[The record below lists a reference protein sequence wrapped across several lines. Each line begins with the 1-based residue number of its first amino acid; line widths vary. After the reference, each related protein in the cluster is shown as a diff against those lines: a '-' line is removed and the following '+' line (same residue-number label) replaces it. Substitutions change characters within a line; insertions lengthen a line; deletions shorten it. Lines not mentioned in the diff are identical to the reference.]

1 MNDSIIRFKNNL
13 NDALNLDLNDNA
25 ILGYANQIVLNPFKF
40 YTQKTPIEM
49 IFEGAFTCYVADI
62 CGNNLQDIT
71 EHVYISE
78 NTNGN
83 YIEFATNFDFQKQ
96 LVLVKLVNNIN
107 PNEIWYSN
115 PMFITENVN
124 LTTEFDYKNVSDA
137 FMQSVELECFFTRS
151 VQESE
156 VKSYVQESG
165 TKVSGKATFTEMR
178 KYVFEMLDNFVYRR
192 LNLLLSKTQ
201 VYVQGIRVTDK
212 PLLKDSDI
220 QGNQNTFSS
229 EFVGAVNYNDTYTRI
244 LQMAEPL
251 ALVSYYPNSIYTLG
265 TINDL
270 IQLVFN
276 HDIDTDN
283 ADLKVS
289 LYKDDI
295 FVSYLDLI
303 QINFTT
309 FEQVYNFVSNGS
321 YKIIIPANKYSSV
334 LYGSLPYTEL
344 TFNIVIGHY
353 NKDHYDSQHYSTN

>member
-25 ILGYANQIVLNPFKF
+25 IMVYANQIVLNPFKF

-49 IFEGAFTCYVADI
+49 IFEGAYTCYIADV
-62 CGNNLQDIT
+62 CGTNLQDIT

-83 YIEFATNFDFQKQ
+83 YIEFATGVDFQRK

-137 FMQSVELECFFTRS
+137 FMQSVALECFFTRS
-151 VQESE
+151 IQESE
-156 VKSYVQESG
+156 LKSYVQETG

-229 EFVGAVNYNDTYTRI
+229 EFVGAVNYKDTYTRI

-251 ALVSYYPNSIYTLG
+251 QLVSNYPNSIYTLA

-283 ADLKVS
+283 ADLKIS

-295 FVSYLDLI
+295 FISYLDLI

-321 YKIIIPANKYSSV
+321 YKIIIPANKYSSN

-344 TFNIVIGHY
+344 TFTIAEGEFE
-353 NKDHYDSQHYSTN
+353 STEFDNTEFLVN

>member
-25 ILGYANQIVLNPFKF
+25 ILSYSNQIVLNPFKF

-49 IFEGAFTCYVADI
+49 IFEGAYTCYIADI

-71 EHVYISE
+71 EHTYISE

-83 YIEFATNFDFQKQ
+83 YIEFATNFDFQRQ

-107 PNEIWYSN
+107 PNEVWFSN

-137 FMQSVELECFFTRS
+137 FMQSVALECFFTRS

-178 KYVFEMLDNFVYRR
+178 KYVFEMLDNFIYRR
-192 LNLLLSKTQ
+192 LNLLLAKTQ
-201 VYVQGIRVTDK
+201 VYVQGIRMTDK
-212 PLLKDSDI
+212 PLLKDSGI
-220 QGNQNTFSS
+220 QGNQNTFQS
-229 EFVGAVNYNDTYTRI
+229 EFVGAVNYNDTYKRV
-244 LQMAEPL
+244 LQMAQPL
-251 ALVSYYPNSIYTLG
+251 ELVSNYPNSVYTLSN
-265 TINDL
+265 INDL

-276 HDIDTDN
+276 HDVDTDN
-283 ADLKVS
+283 ADLQIS
-289 LYKDDI
+289 LYKDDVFI
-295 FVSYLDLI
+295 SYLDLI
-303 QINFTT
+303 KTNFTT

-321 YKIIIPANKYSSV
+321 YKIIIPENKYSSV

-344 TFNIVIGHY
+344 TFRIANGDY
-353 NKDHYDSQHYSTN
+353 SSSDYSTDYLTN

>member
-49 IFEGAFTCYVADI
+49 IFEGAYTCYIADV
-62 CGNNLQDIT
+62 CGINLQDIT
-71 EHVYISE
+71 KHVYISE

-83 YIEFATNFDFQKQ
+83 YIEFATNFDFQRQ

-107 PNEIWYSN
+107 PIDIWYSN

-137 FMQSVELECFFTRS
+137 FMQSVALECFFTRS
-151 VQESE
+151 IQESE
-156 VKSYVQESG
+156 VKSYVQETG

-192 LNLLLSKTQ
+192 LNLLLAKTQ

-229 EFVGAVNYNDTYTRI
+229 EFIGAVNYKDTYTRT
-244 LQMAEPL
+244 LQIAEPL
-251 ALVSYYPNSIYTLG
+251 ALSGYYPNAIYTLSG
-265 TINDL
+265 IDSRITL
-270 IQLVFN
+270 IFN
-276 HDIDTDN
+276 HSVDS
-283 ADLKVS
+283 VS
-289 LYKDDI
+289 SSIIKLYKDGLFYAD
-295 FVSYLDLI
+295 LDLI

-309 FEQVYNFVSNGS
+309 FEQVFNFVEKGNYTIEIESGKFISN
-321 YKIIIPANKYSSV
+321 
-334 LYGSLPYTEL
+334 LYGQTEQLSLVFSISDAY
-344 TFNIVIGHY
+344 
-353 NKDHYDSQHYSTN
+353 YDSVYYDSIYYLTD

>member
-25 ILGYANQIVLNPFKF
+25 ILGYSNQIVLNPFKF
-40 YTQKTPIEM
+40 YTQKTSIEM
-49 IFEGAFTCYVADI
+49 IFEGAYTCYITDI
-62 CGNNLQDIT
+62 CGTNLQDIT

-83 YIEFATNFDFQKQ
+83 YIEFATGIDFQRQ

-107 PNEIWYSN
+107 PVEVWYSN

-137 FMQSVELECFFTRS
+137 FMQSVALECFFTRS
-151 VQESE
+151 IQESE
-156 VKSYVQESG
+156 VKSYVQETG

-178 KYVFEMLDNFVYRR
+178 KYVFEMLDNFIYRR
-192 LNLLLSKTQ
+192 LNLLLAKTQ
-201 VYVQGIRVTDK
+201 VYVSGIRVTDK

-229 EFVGAVNYNDTYTRI
+229 EFIGSVNYKDAYSRT
-244 LQMAEPL
+244 LQIAQPL
-251 ALVSYYPNSIYTLG
+251 QLVSNYPNSIYTLAS
-265 TINDL
+265 INDL

-283 ADLKVS
+283 TDLQIS
-289 LYKDDI
+289 LYKDNI
-295 FVSYLDLI
+295 FVTYLDLI
-303 QINFTT
+303 KINNLT
-309 FEQVYNFVSNGS
+309 FEQVYNFVDNGS
-321 YKIIIPANKYSSV
+321 YKIIIPANKYSTI

-344 TFNIVIGHY
+344 TFAIASG
-353 NKDHYDSQHYSTN
+353 DYSNLDYSNDYFIN

>member
-25 ILGYANQIVLNPFKF
+25 IMVYANQIVLNPFKF

-49 IFEGAFTCYVADI
+49 IFEGEYTCYITDV
-62 CGNNLQDIT
+62 CGYNLQDIT

-83 YIEFATNFDFQKQ
+83 YIEFATGVDFQRK

-137 FMQSVELECFFTRS
+137 FMQSVALECFFTRS

-156 VKSYVQESG
+156 VKSYVQETG

-251 ALVSYYPNSIYTLG
+251 ALSGYYPNAIYTLSG
-265 TINDL
+265 IDSRITL
-270 IQLVFN
+270 IFN
-276 HDIDTDN
+276 HSVDS
-283 ADLKVS
+283 VS
-289 LYKDDI
+289 SSIIKLYKDGLFYAD
-295 FVSYLDLI
+295 LDLI

-309 FEQVYNFVSNGS
+309 FEQVFNFLSNGS

-344 TFNIVIGHY
+344 TFTISDGEFDNTEFDNNEFLV
-353 NKDHYDSQHYSTN
+353 N

>member
-49 IFEGAFTCYVADI
+49 IFEGEYTCYIADI
-62 CGNNLQDIT
+62 CGDNLQDIT

-83 YIEFATNFDFQKQ
+83 YIEFATNFDFQRQ

-137 FMQSVELECFFTRS
+137 FMQSVALECFFTRS

-156 VKSYVQESG
+156 VKSYVQETG

-178 KYVFEMLDNFVYRR
+178 KYVFEMLDNFIYRR
-192 LNLLLSKTQ
+192 LNLLLAKTQ

-229 EFVGAVNYNDTYTRI
+229 EFVGAVNYKDTYTRT

-251 ALVSYYPNSIYTLG
+251 ALSGYYPNAIYTLSG
-265 TINDL
+265 IDSRITL
-270 IQLVFN
+270 IFN
-276 HDIDTDN
+276 HSVDS
-283 ADLKVS
+283 VS
-289 LYKDDI
+289 SSIIKLYKDDI
-295 FVSYLDLI
+295 FISYLDLI

-309 FEQVYNFVSNGS
+309 FEQVYNFVSNGN
-321 YKIIIPANKYSSV
+321 YKIIIPADKYSSN

-344 TFNIVIGHY
+344 PFTILDGEFE
-353 NKDHYDSQHYSTN
+353 STEFDNTEFLVN

>member
-25 ILGYANQIVLNPFKF
+25 VLGYANQIVLNPFKF

-49 IFEGAFTCYVADI
+49 IFEGEYTCYITDV
-62 CGNNLQDIT
+62 CGDNLQDIT
-71 EHVYISE
+71 EHTYISE

-83 YIEFATNFDFQKQ
+83 YIEFATNFDFQRK

-137 FMQSVELECFFTRS
+137 YMQSVALECFFTRS
-151 VQESE
+151 IQESE
-156 VKSYVQESG
+156 VKSYVQETG

-229 EFVGAVNYNDTYTRI
+229 EFVGAVNYKDTYTRI

-251 ALVSYYPNSIYTLG
+251 ALSGYYPNAIYTLSG
-265 TINDL
+265 IDSRITL
-270 IQLVFN
+270 IFN
-276 HDIDTDN
+276 HSVDS
-283 ADLKVS
+283 VS
-289 LYKDDI
+289 SSIIKLYKDGL
-295 FVSYLDLI
+295 FYANLDLI

-309 FEQVYNFVSNGS
+309 FEQVFNFTENGS
-321 YKIIIPANKYSSV
+321 YEIRIESGKFISN
-334 LYGSLPYTEL
+334 LYGQTEQLSLVFSISDAY
-344 TFNIVIGHY
+344 
-353 NKDHYDSQHYSTN
+353 YDSVYYDSIYYLTD

>member
-25 ILGYANQIVLNPFKF
+25 ILGYANQIVLSPFKF

-49 IFEGAFTCYVADI
+49 IFEGAYTCYIADV
-62 CGNNLQDIT
+62 CGTNLQDIT

-83 YIEFATNFDFQKQ
+83 YIEFATNYDFQRQ

-107 PNEIWYSN
+107 PNEVWYSN

-137 FMQSVELECFFTRS
+137 FMQSVALECFFTRS

-178 KYVFEMLDNFVYRR
+178 KFVFEMLDNFVYRR
-192 LNLLLSKTQ
+192 LNLLLAKTQ
-201 VYVQGIRVTDK
+201 VYVGGYRVTDK

-220 QGNQNTFSS
+220 QGMQNTFAS
-229 EFVGAVNYNDTYTRI
+229 EFVGAVNYNETYTRT
-244 LQMAEPL
+244 LQIAQPL
-251 ALVSYYPNSIYTLG
+251 ALVSNYPNSIYTLSG
-265 TINDL
+265 INDL

-276 HDIDTDN
+276 HDVDTDN
-283 ADLKVS
+283 TDLQIS

-295 FVSYLDLI
+295 FISYLDLI
-303 QINFTT
+303 KINFTT

-321 YKIIIPANKYSSV
+321 YKIVIPANKYSSV

-344 TFNIVIGHY
+344 TFTIADG
-353 NKDHYDSQHYSTN
+353 DYSSSDYSNTDYFTN

>member
-1 MNDSIIRFKNNL
+1 MNDSIIRFKNNI

-49 IFEGAFTCYVADI
+49 IFEGEYTCYIADI
-62 CGNNLQDIT
+62 CGDNLQDIT
-71 EHVYISE
+71 EHTYISE

-83 YIEFATNFDFQKQ
+83 YIEFYTGVDFQRK

-137 FMQSVELECFFTRS
+137 YMQSVALECFFTRS
-151 VQESE
+151 IQESE
-156 VKSYVQESG
+156 VKSYVQETG

-229 EFVGAVNYNDTYTRI
+229 EFVGAVNYKDTYTRT

-251 ALVSYYPNSIYTLG
+251 ALSGYYPNAIYTLSG
-265 TINDL
+265 IDSRITL
-270 IQLVFN
+270 IFN
-276 HDIDTDN
+276 HSVDS
-283 ADLKVS
+283 VS
-289 LYKDDI
+289 SSIIKLYKDGLFYAD
-295 FVSYLDLI
+295 LDLI

-309 FEQVYNFVSNGS
+309 FEQVFNFVENGNYTIEIESGKFISN
-321 YKIIIPANKYSSV
+321 
-334 LYGSLPYTEL
+334 LYGQTEQLSLVFSISDAY
-344 TFNIVIGHY
+344 
-353 NKDHYDSQHYSTN
+353 YDSVYYDSIYYLTD

>member
-40 YTQKTPIEM
+40 YTQKTPIDM
-49 IFEGAFTCYVADI
+49 IFEGAFTCYITDV
-62 CGNNLQDIT
+62 CGTNLQDIT

-83 YIEFATNFDFQKQ
+83 YIEFATNYDFQRQ

-107 PNEIWYSN
+107 PLDVWYSN

-137 FMQSVELECFFTRS
+137 FMQSVALECFFTRS

-156 VKSYVQESG
+156 VKSYIQETG

-178 KYVFEMLDNFVYRR
+178 KFVFEMLDNFVYRR
-192 LNLLLSKTQ
+192 LNLLLAKTQ
-201 VYVQGIRVTDK
+201 VYAQGIRVTDK

-220 QGNQNTFSS
+220 RGNQNTFSS
-229 EFVGAVNYNDTYTRI
+229 EFIGAVNYNDTYTRT
-244 LQMAEPL
+244 LQIAQPL
-251 ALVSYYPNSIYTLG
+251 ALVSNYPNSIYTLAS
-265 TINDL
+265 INDL

-283 ADLKVS
+283 TDLQIS

-295 FVSYLDLI
+295 FISYLDLI
-303 QINFTT
+303 KINFIT
-309 FEQVYNFVSNGS
+309 FEQVYTFVSNGS
-321 YKIIIPANKYSSV
+321 YKIVIPANKYSSI

-344 TFNIVIGHY
+344 TFTIANGDY
-353 NKDHYDSQHYSTN
+353 SSSHYSSDYFTN

>member
-25 ILGYANQIVLNPFKF
+25 ILVYANQIVLNPFKF

-49 IFEGAFTCYVADI
+49 IFEGAYTCYIADV
-62 CGNNLQDIT
+62 CGTNLQDIT

-83 YIEFATNFDFQKQ
+83 YIEFATNFDFQRK
-96 LVLVKLVNNIN
+96 LVLLKLVNNIN

-124 LTTEFDYKNVSDA
+124 LTTEFDYKNVSDS
-137 FMQSVELECFFTRS
+137 FMQSVALECFFTRS

-156 VKSYVQESG
+156 VKSYVQETG
-165 TKVSGKATFTEMR
+165 TKVSGKAIFTEMR

-192 LNLLLSKTQ
+192 LNLLLAKTQ

-229 EFVGAVNYNDTYTRI
+229 EFVGAVNYNDTYTRT
-244 LQMAEPL
+244 LQIAQPL
-251 ALVSYYPNSIYTLG
+251 KLVSNYPNSIYTLA

-283 ADLKVS
+283 ADLKIS

-295 FVSYLDLI
+295 FISYLDLI

-321 YKIIIPANKYSSV
+321 YKIIIPANKYSSN

-344 TFNIVIGHY
+344 TFTIANG
-353 NKDHYDSQHYSTN
+353 DYSSSDYSNTDYFTN

>member
-49 IFEGAFTCYVADI
+49 IFEGAYTCYITDV
-62 CGNNLQDIT
+62 CGTNLQDIT

-83 YIEFATNFDFQKQ
+83 YIEFATGIDFQRQ
-96 LVLVKLVNNIN
+96 LVLVKLINNIN
-107 PNEIWYSN
+107 PLDVWYSN

-137 FMQSVELECFFTRS
+137 FMQSVALECFFTRS
-151 VQESE
+151 IQESD
-156 VKSYVQESG
+156 VKSYVQETG

-229 EFVGAVNYNDTYTRI
+229 EFVGSVNYNDTYTRV
-244 LQMAEPL
+244 LQIAQPL
-251 ALVSYYPNSIYTLG
+251 ALVSNYPNSIYTLAS
-265 TINDL
+265 INDL
-270 IQLVFN
+270 FQLIFN

-283 ADLKVS
+283 SLLQIS

-295 FVSYLDLI
+295 FISYLDLI
-303 QINFTT
+303 KINLIT

-321 YKIIIPANKYSSV
+321 YKIIIPANKYSTN

-344 TFNIVIGHY
+344 PFTIANGDYNSSQYNNIQY
-353 NKDHYDSQHYSTN
+353 LTS

>member
-49 IFEGAFTCYVADI
+49 IFEGAFTCYITDV
-62 CGNNLQDIT
+62 CGTNLQDIT

-83 YIEFATNFDFQKQ
+83 YIEFATNFDFQRQ

-107 PNEIWYSN
+107 PAENWYSN

-137 FMQSVELECFFTRS
+137 FMQSVALECFFTRS
-151 VQESE
+151 VQESD

-192 LNLLLSKTQ
+192 LNLLLAKTQ

-229 EFVGAVNYNDTYTRI
+229 EFIGAVNYNDTYIRT

-251 ALVSYYPNSIYTLG
+251 ALSSYYPNAIYTLAG
-265 TINDL
+265 IDSRITL
-270 IQLVFN
+270 IFN
-276 HDIDTDN
+276 HSVDN
-283 ADLKVS
+283 VS
-289 LYKDDI
+289 SSIIKLFKDGL
-295 FVSYLDLI
+295 FYANLDLI

-309 FEQVYNFVSNGS
+309 FEQVFNFTENGS
-321 YKIIIPANKYSSV
+321 YEIRIESGKFISN
-334 LYGSLPYTEL
+334 LYGITEAFILPFVIADADYDDEDYDNDEYL
-344 TFNIVIGHY
+344 T
-353 NKDHYDSQHYSTN
+353 

>member
-49 IFEGAFTCYVADI
+49 IFEGAFTCYITDV
-62 CGNNLQDIT
+62 CGINLQDIT

-83 YIEFATNFDFQKQ
+83 YIEFATNFDFQRQ

-137 FMQSVELECFFTRS
+137 YMQSVALECFFTRS

-156 VKSYVQESG
+156 VKSYVQETG

-192 LNLLLSKTQ
+192 LNLLLAKTQ

-229 EFVGAVNYNDTYTRI
+229 EFVGAVNYNDTYTRT
-244 LQMAEPL
+244 LQIAQPL
-251 ALVSYYPNSIYTLG
+251 QLISNYPNSIYTLD

-276 HDIDTDN
+276 HDIDTN
-283 ADLKVS
+283 NEDLKIS

-295 FVSYLDLI
+295 FISYLDLI
-303 QINFTT
+303 KINNTT
-309 FEQVYNFVSNGS
+309 FEQVFLFTENGNYEIRVES
-321 YKIIIPANKYSSV
+321 GKFMSS
-334 LYGSLPYTEL
+334 LYGITSELILPFVITDAFYNEDYYDETYYL
-344 TFNIVIGHY
+344 T
-353 NKDHYDSQHYSTN
+353 

>member
-49 IFEGAFTCYVADI
+49 IFEGAYTCYIADV
-62 CGNNLQDIT
+62 CGNNLQDTT

-83 YIEFATNFDFQKQ
+83 YIEFATNYDFQRQ

-107 PNEIWYSN
+107 PLEVWYSN

-124 LTTEFDYKNVSDA
+124 LTTDFDYKNVSDA
-137 FMQSVELECFFTRS
+137 FMQSVALECFFTRS

-156 VKSYVQESG
+156 VKSYVQETG

-192 LNLLLSKTQ
+192 LNLLLAKTQ

-220 QGNQNTFSS
+220 QGNQNTFAS
-229 EFVGAVNYNDTYTRI
+229 EFVGAVNYNDTYSRT
-244 LQMAEPL
+244 LQIAEPL
-251 ALVSYYPNSIYTLG
+251 QLVSNYPNSVYTLAS
-265 TINDL
+265 INDL
-270 IQLVFN
+270 FQLIFN

-283 ADLKVS
+283 SLLQIS

-295 FVSYLDLI
+295 FITYLDLI
-303 QINFTT
+303 QINLIT
-309 FEQVYNFVSNGS
+309 FEQVYNFVDNGE
-321 YKIIIPANKYSSV
+321 YKIIIPANKYNSI

-344 TFNIVIGHY
+344 TFTIANG
-353 NKDHYDSQHYSTN
+353 DYSSSDYSNTDYFTT